1 VLFSKILLVYS
12 NVNRKNKRTNINCIK
27 FWFENLFFPNQT
39 NVMMKKIL
47 VAEDNRLILETIF
60 HSLTREGYEIIKVN
74 DGKEC
79 LKMLEEIKVDLI
91 ITDLYMPY
99 VNGNEVISIIRDER
113 KENTPILVL
122 SAAGAEDN
130 VLKAFELGAD
140 DFMVKPFSLVELNVR
155 VRKLLAMR
163 R

>member
-1 VLFSKILLVYS
+1 MFKDLKM
-12 NVNRKNKRTNINCIK
+12 KR
-27 FWFENLFFPNQT
+27 
-39 NVMMKKIL
+39 IL
-47 VAEDNRLILETIF
+47 VAEDNKLILETIS
-60 HSLTREGYEIIKVN
+60 HSLTREGYEIIKAN

-79 LKMLEEIKVDLI
+79 LKIMEDSEVDLL

-99 VNGNEVISIIRDER
+99 VNGNEVIAILRDER
-113 KENTPILVL
+113 KKNTPILVL

>member
-1 VLFSKILLVYS
+1 M
-12 NVNRKNKRTNINCIK
+12 KR
-27 FWFENLFFPNQT
+27 
-39 NVMMKKIL
+39 IL
-47 VAEDNRLILETIF
+47 VAEDNRLILETIS
-60 HSLTREGYEIIKVN
+60 HSLSREGYEIIKAN

-79 LKMLEEIKVDLI
+79 LALLENTDVDLI

-99 VNGNEVISIIRDER
+99 VNGNEVITILRDER
-113 KENTPILVL
+113 KKTTPILVL

-140 DFMVKPFSLVELNVR
+140 DFMVKPFSLVELNIR
-155 VRKLLAMR
+155 VRKLMALR

>member
-1 VLFSKILLVYS
+1 
-12 NVNRKNKRTNINCIK
+12 
-27 FWFENLFFPNQT
+27 
-39 NVMMKKIL
+39 MKKIL

-60 HSLTREGYEIIKVN
+60 HSLSREGYKILKAN

-79 LKMLEEIKVDLI
+79 LKIFEEEKIDLI

-122 SAAGAEDN
+122 SAAGAEDT
-130 VLKAFELGAD
+130 VLKAFDLGAD

>member
-1 VLFSKILLVYS
+1 M
-12 NVNRKNKRTNINCIK
+12 KR
-27 FWFENLFFPNQT
+27 
-39 NVMMKKIL
+39 IL
-47 VAEDNRLILETIF
+47 VAEDNKLILETIF
-60 HSLTREGYEIIKVN
+60 HSLKREGYEIIKAN

-79 LKMLEEIKVDLI
+79 LQILEDTEVDLL
-91 ITDLYMPY
+91 ITDLYMPF

-113 KENTPILVL
+113 KKNIPILVL

-130 VLKAFELGAD
+130 VLKAFDLGAD

-155 VRKLLAMR
+155 VRKLLALR

>member
-1 VLFSKILLVYS
+1 M
-12 NVNRKNKRTNINCIK
+12 KRII
-27 FWFENLFFPNQT
+27 
-39 NVMMKKIL
+39 

-60 HSLTREGYEIIKVN
+60 HSLSREGYEIIKAL

-79 LKMLEEIKVDLI
+79 LKLLEDTDVDLV

-99 VNGNEVISIIRDER
+99 VNGNEVISILRDER
-113 KENTPILVL
+113 KKTTPILVL

-155 VRKLLAMR
+155 VRKLLAISR
-163 R
+163 

>member
-1 VLFSKILLVYS
+1 M
-12 NVNRKNKRTNINCIK
+12 KR
-27 FWFENLFFPNQT
+27 
-39 NVMMKKIL
+39 IL
-47 VAEDNRLILETIF
+47 VAEDNKLILETIA
-60 HSLTREGYEIIKVN
+60 HSLSREGYEILKAP

-79 LKMLEEIKVDLI
+79 LKILEDNQVDLI

-99 VNGNEVISIIRDER
+99 VNGHEVISILREER
-113 KENTPILVL
+113 KNNTPIMVL
-122 SAAGAEDN
+122 SAGGAEDN

-140 DFMVKPFSLVELNVR
+140 DFMVKPFSLVELTIR

>member
-1 VLFSKILLVYS
+1 M
-12 NVNRKNKRTNINCIK
+12 
-27 FWFENLFFPNQT
+27 FFPNQT